1 MRHHPRRHRFVD
13 QILRRV
19 APLLQTQ
26 NVSAAKP
33 GGAILKDL
41 SLTIKPGGINI
52 LAGDAGCG
60 KNLLFRLF
68 SLLERPERGEVFVEG
83 APTVELND
91 EERAAVR
98 NRRFGFVFTAPFL
111 LGGFS
116 AIENVA
122 MPLFRISHVDPEPA
136 RKRSETLLDFVGLRH
151 AAEIR
156 VDELRACDQ
165 FRVALARALINEPTV
180 LFVEDLD
187 RGEEQRA
194 SGDFHDLLRESCAR
208 FGTTVLATAAREFMP
223 GVYDRRIVLCAG
235 AIESDQ
241 CGAKP
246 LNA

>member
-1 MRHHPRRHRFVD
+1 
-13 QILRRV
+13 V
-19 APLLQTQ
+19 AALLETQ

-33 GGAILKDL
+33 GGATLKDL
-41 SLTIKPGGINI
+41 SLTIQQGGINI

-60 KNLLFRLF
+60 KNLLLRLF

-136 RKRSETLLDFVGLRH
+136 RRRSESLLDFVGLRH

-156 VDELRACDQ
+156 VDELRGCDQ

-180 LFVEDLD
+180 LFIEDLD
-187 RGEEQRA
+187 REEEQRG
-194 SGDFHDLLRESCAR
+194 SGGFHDLLRESCAR
-208 FGTTVLATAAREFMP
+208 FGTTVLATAAREFTP
-223 GVYDRRIVLCAG
+223 GLYDRRIVLCAG
-235 AIESDQ
+235 SIESDQ
-241 CGAKP
+241 CGAEP
-246 LNA
+246 MNA